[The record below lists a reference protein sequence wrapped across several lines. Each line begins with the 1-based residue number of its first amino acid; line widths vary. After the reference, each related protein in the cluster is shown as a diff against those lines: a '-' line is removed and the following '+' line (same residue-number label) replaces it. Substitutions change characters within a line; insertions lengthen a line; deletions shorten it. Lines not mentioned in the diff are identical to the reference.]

1 MKNIICICV
10 VTLFTAGCGE
20 LAYKRGASSKDLETT
35 KKSCQSAGNEAA
47 IEKCLE
53 DNGWVVQ
60 KLDALGLPDSELF
73 ATASVSEDNRNPYQ
87 TLPTEAAPN
96 ETAPAQ
102 PNSNQIEAAPF
113 EAKQISGEKEIVV
126 NTRAAQTEPIKKSDV
141 IAKETPVNA
150 KAAAQTPKIEATPAK
165 SPFEKYKIN
174 SWWKMG
180 GGRDALELSMATCTK
195 KLDVAHQPDRK
206 NQIFTRAFAA
216 CMYENGWRGLR
227 EK

>member
-1 MKNIICICV
+1 MRYIICMCLAA
-10 VTLFTAGCGE
+10 LFTTGCGE
-20 LAYKRGASSKDLETT
+20 LAYKRGASAKDLEAT
-35 KKSCQSAGNEAA
+35 KKSCKSAGNEAA

-53 DNGWVVQ
+53 DNGWIVQ

-73 ATASVSEDNRNPYQ
+73 AIASVSEDNRNPMQ
-87 TLPTEAAPN
+87 TLPTQA
-96 ETAPAQ
+96 
-102 PNSNQIEAAPF
+102 SDSQIESAHSAANQ
-113 EAKQISGEKEIVV
+113 AISEKESVSKTKTTY
-126 NTRAAQTEPIKKSDV
+126 NEPVKNSDSV
-141 IAKETPVNA
+141 AIDIPKRPKLTSDIPRKEDP
-150 KAAAQTPKIEATPAK
+150 PAI

-180 GGRDALELSMATCTK
+180 GGRDALELSMEACSK
-195 KLDVAHQPDRK
+195 RLGDAHQPDKK

>member
-10 VTLFTAGCGE
+10 ATLFTTGCGE

-35 KKSCQSAGNEAA
+35 KKSCQSAGNQEA

-73 ATASVSEDNRNPYQ
+73 ATASVSGDNRNPYL
-87 TLPTEAAPN
+87 TLPTEAVP
-96 ETAPAQ
+96 TQ
-102 PNSNQIEAAPF
+102 PNRNQIEATPS

-126 NTRAAQTEPIKKSDV
+126 NTKAAQAEPVKQSDDV
-141 IAKETPVNA
+141 AKDAPVNA
-150 KAAAQTPKIEATPAK
+150 KVAAHTPKIEATPAK

-180 GGRDALELSMATCTK
+180 GGRDALDLSMATCTK
-195 KLDVAHQPDRK
+195 KLDDAHQPDRK

>member
-1 MKNIICICV
+1 MKNIICMFV
-10 VTLFTAGCGE
+10 ATLFTTGCGE
-20 LAYKRGASSKDLETT
+20 LAYKRGASAKDFDTS
-35 KKSCQSAGNEAA
+35 KKSCQSTGNEAA

-73 ATASVSEDNRNPYQ
+73 ATANVSDDNRNPYQ
-87 TLPTEAAPN
+87 TLPIEAAPI
-96 ETAPAQ
+96 EKAPAQ
-102 PNSNQIEAAPF
+102 PNTTQTEATPS
-113 EAKQISGEKEIVV
+113 ETKQIIDEKAIIV
-126 NTRAAQTEPIKKSDV
+126 NTKPAQTESVKKSDSV
-141 IAKETPVNA
+141 AKEVPINA
-150 KAAAQTPKIEATPAK
+150 KVAADTPKKEAPTAK
-165 SPFEKYKIN
+165 NPFEKYKIN

-180 GGRDALELSMATCTK
+180 GGRDALELSMATCSK
-195 KLDVAHQPDRK
+195 KLGDAHQPDRK

>member
-1 MKNIICICV
+1 MKNFICICV
-10 VTLFTAGCGE
+10 ATLFTTGCGE
-20 LAYKRGASSKDLETT
+20 LAYKRGASAKDLETT
-35 KKSCQSAGNEAA
+35 KKSCQNAGNEEA

-60 KLDALGLPDSELF
+60 KLDAIGLPDSELF

-87 TLPTEAAPN
+87 TSPTETAPN
-96 ETAPAQ
+96 EIVTAQ
-102 PNSNQIEAAPF
+102 PNSSQSEAAPS
-113 EAKQISGEKEIVV
+113 EATQINVEKEIVE
-126 NTRAAQTEPIKKSDV
+126 NTKSAQVESVKKSDGAV
-141 IAKETPVNA
+141 KEVPVNA
-150 KAAAQTPKIEATPAK
+150 KVAADTPKKETSPAL

-180 GGRDALELSMATCTK
+180 GGRDALELSLATCSK
-195 KLDVAHQPDRK
+195 KLGDAHQPDRK